1 MFSWFRELSA
11 TERKGFYGA
20 FLGHAVD
27 VFDFMIY
34 TFLIPTL
41 LLQWSMSKSEAGA
54 IVTYTLIASLV
65 GAIVA
70 GVLADRYGRVRVLKW
85 TIVVFAGA
93 TFAAGFTNSP
103 TQLAICRAIQG
114 LGFGGESSLCMVL
127 VAEMIKNPAHRGK
140 YSGFTAS
147 SYSFGWGAAALV
159 FAGVF
164 AFVPAEMAWRICF
177 FLGALPALV
186 VIYLRRNL
194 QEPEIFAKSQTAGNN
209 AAWHANLKTVCS
221 GPLLRKTILC
231 SLLSGGMLGG
241 YYAIATWLPTYL
253 ASQRGLSIFGT
264 SSYLGVMILGS
275 FMGYVAGSYAT
286 DRIGRRNT
294 YIIFA
299 VCALAMAL
307 SYMMIPLSNASM
319 LLLSFPLGMMMQG
332 MFAGIGATISEAYPS
347 AVRATGYGIS
357 YNVGR
362 VIASFFPLTVGTL
375 STGKV
380 DLGIA
385 IAVVAGTGYAVVIV
399 AASLLPETKGLN
411 LQHLD
416 AGLDTDPV
424 APGTTDAKAQPMA
437 ASRTSL

>member
-127 VAEMIKNPAHRGK
+127 V
-140 YSGFTAS
+140 
-147 SYSFGWGAAALV
+147 
-159 FAGVF
+159 
-164 AFVPAEMAWRICF
+164 AEMAWRICF

-347 AVRATGYGIS
+347 AVRATGYGIA

-362 VIASFFPLTVGTL
+362 VIASLFPLTVGTL
-375 STGKV
+375 SSGKV

-385 IAVVAGTGYAVVIV
+385 IAVVAGTGYAVVII
-399 AASLLPETKGLN
+399 AASLLPETRGLK
-411 LQHLD
+411 LEQLD
-416 AGLDTDPV
+416 AEAGS
-424 APGTTDAKAQPMA
+424 AAAAQA
-437 ASRTSL
+437 DGATASRAKPARSAH